1 LTTVPSPRNARSRPA
16 GLRALVLA
24 IGLAVALPGSAV
36 GAPAPAGFK
45 TAEAAYI
52 TLTAD
57 GKVIPILTVGED
69 AGVAGFTF
77 EGLPDGIG
85 IMPTGNRTI
94 DVFVNHEQSHVP
106 FGGTADIQ
114 DSSVSQLSISTKTG
128 GVLDASVPLGPEA
141 GFIRFCSSYLAG
153 PAEGFSN
160 YTLFTNEESN
170 DVLAVPAGA
179 VYGSD
184 PSIAP
189 NRQAGYSVVLDAA
202 TGAYDVV
209 PGLGRMNHENAVP
222 IPGGW
227 SGFSLLTSDDTF
239 DAPASQLYE
248 YRAASEE
255 AIWNDTGGLWAFQV
269 TATQDGAVDET
280 DPFNGANDYG
290 DMSLGDDWSGRFIP
304 VPADIARG
312 TAAGPDNPQ
321 TALEKWSN
329 ANNVFQFIRVE
340 DIAYDPADP
349 RTVYFADTGEARALD
364 DAQWI
369 ALNPL
374 VNTASGRL
382 HRGPSGTNGGRG
394 FGRVFKLA
402 MNADDPTVV
411 DSFSILLDGD
421 TQLLTDQNGA
431 STKMSHPDNVAIGK
445 KSLMVQEDTSNARIW
460 RYSLEDG
467 TWSVVATVNDPG
479 GESSGIIDASAWFGP
494 GWWML
499 DVQAHSAP
507 FQTSEVVGGVTIK
520 RERGQLLLMKVSG
533 S

>member
-1 LTTVPSPRNARSRPA
+1 VSSPKTAHSHPA
-16 GLRALVLA
+16 SLRALVLA
-24 IGLAVALPGSAV
+24 IGLAVALPGSAI
-36 GAPAPAGFK
+36 GAQAPAGFK
-45 TAEAAYI
+45 TAEAAYL

-69 AGVAGFTF
+69 AGVEGFTF

-85 IMPTGNRTI
+85 IMPTGARTI

-106 FGGTADIQ
+106 FLGSADIQ
-114 DSSVSQLSISTKTG
+114 DSSVSQLSINTKTG
-128 GVLDASVPLGPEA
+128 GVLDASVPIGPEA
-141 GFIRFCSSYLAG
+141 GLIRFCSSYLAG
-153 PAEGFSN
+153 PAEGFSS

-170 DVLAVPAGA
+170 DLLDVPAGA
-179 VYGSD
+179 PYGSD

-189 NRQAGYSVVLDAA
+189 KRQAGYSVVLDAA

-227 SGFSLLTSDDTF
+227 DGFSLLTGDDTF
-239 DAPASQLYE
+239 DAPSSQLYE
-248 YRAASEE
+248 YRAATEA
-255 AIWNDTGGLWAFQV
+255 AIWNDTGSLWAFQV
-269 TATQDGAVDET
+269 TATQDGAVDES

-290 DMSLGDDWSGRFIP
+290 DMALGDDWSGRFIP
-304 VPADIARG
+304 VPTDIARG

-369 ALNPL
+369 AINPE

-382 HRGPSGTNGGRG
+382 HRAPSGTNGGRG
-394 FGRVFKLA
+394 FGRVFKLV

-421 TQLLTDQNGA
+421 TQLLTDHNGA

-445 KSLMVQEDTSNARIW
+445 KSLMVQEDSANARIW
-460 RYSLEDG
+460 RFSLEDG
-467 TWSVVATVNDPG
+467 TWSVVATVNDPA
-479 GESSGIIDASAWFGP
+479 GESSGIVDASAWFGP

-520 RERGQLLLMKVSG
+520 RERGQLLLMKISG

>member
-1 LTTVPSPRNARSRPA
+1 VPSLRNAHPA
-16 GLRALVLA
+16 SMRALVLA
-24 IGLAVALPGSAV
+24 VGLAVALPASTI
-36 GAPAPAGFK
+36 GAQAPAGFR
-45 TAEAAYI
+45 TDEAAYI
-52 TLTAD
+52 TLRAD
-57 GKVIPILTVGED
+57 GRAIPILTVGES
-69 AGVAGFTF
+69 AGVSGFTF

-85 IMPTGNRTI
+85 IMPSGAGSI
-94 DVFVNHEQSHVP
+94 DVFVNHEQSRVP
-106 FGGTADIQ
+106 FLGAADIQ
-114 DSSVSQLSISTKTG
+114 DSSVSQLTINTKTG

-153 PAEGFSN
+153 PAEGFSD

-170 DVLAVPAGA
+170 DLLTVPSGA

-189 NRQAGYSVVLDAA
+189 LRQAGYSVVMDAA
-202 TGAYDVV
+202 TGDYDVV

-227 SGFSLLTSDDTF
+227 AGFSLLTSDDTF
-239 DAPASQLYE
+239 DAPSSQLYQ
-248 YRAASEE
+248 YRAANES
-255 AIWNDTGGLWAFQV
+255 AIWNDTGNLWAFQV
-269 TATQDGAVDET
+269 TATQDGEVDET

-290 DMSLGDDWSGRFIP
+290 DMALGDDWSGRFIQ
-304 VPADIARG
+304 VPPDIARG

-340 DIAYDPADP
+340 DIAYDPAHP

-369 ALNPL
+369 ALNPG

-394 FGRVFKLA
+394 FGRIFKLV
-402 MNADDPTVV
+402 MNASDPTVV

-421 TQLLTDQNGA
+421 TQSLTNYNGT

-445 KSLMVQEDTSNARIW
+445 KSLMVQEDTSNSRIW
-460 RYSLEDG
+460 RYSLEDQ

-479 GESSGIIDASAWFGP
+479 GESSGIVDASAWFGS

-499 DVQAHSAP
+499 DVQAHSVP
-507 FQTSEVVGGVTIK
+507 YQTSSVVDGVTIK
-520 RERGQLLLMKVSG
+520 RERGQLLLMKISG